1 MNLLAI
7 LLFAQGIAA
16 TANRF
21 WYAAP
26 LIVVVSLVYGA
37 TRHEY
42 PRPILEH
49 AARFAL
55 WLVMFMAV
63 LFVLLYFFTRNL

>member
-1 MNLLAI
+1 MNLLATMM
-7 LLFAQGIAA
+7 LFGVAH
-16 TANRF
+16 RF
-21 WYAAP
+21 WYAVP

-49 AARFAL
+49 AVRFAI
-55 WLVMFMAV
+55 WLATFMAI
-63 LFVLLYFFTRNL
+63 LFVVLWFFTRGL